1 VIQNFAMRDTSYP
14 LCDIALAR
22 RLEGCEARSNA
33 SMVEARARLEPESG
47 AVWIDFG
54 GAYAMFDGVGSPLTQ
69 TFGFGVL
76 SPVDEEVL
84 LRLEE
89 FLETRGAQPFHEVS
103 PLSGNDTL
111 AVLGGQGYR
120 PVEVTSVL
128 YRPLPASL
136 EPSGVETRI
145 ASAGEV
151 QLWSE
156 TAAEGWSEYPEV
168 SALMHGL
175 ARVTV
180 NSAGTTSFF
189 AELDGRPVATGALA
203 MHGGVALLAGASTV
217 PSARNRG
224 AQRALLEAR
233 LRFAAEAGCDL
244 AMMCALPGSTSQK
257 NAERQGFRVAYTRVK
272 WGRGES

>member
-1 VIQNFAMRDTSYP
+1 MRDLPYP
-14 LCDIALAR
+14 LCDISLAR

-33 SMVEARARLEPESG
+33 SSVEARARLEPETG
-47 AVWIDFG
+47 AVWMEYA
-54 GAYAMFDGVGSPLTQ
+54 GAHALFDGIGSPLTQ

-76 SPVDEEVL
+76 SPVEEEVL

-103 PLSGNDTL
+103 ALSGNEAL

-120 PVEVTSVL
+120 PVEVTSVM

-136 EPSGVETRI
+136 EPSGVHTRV
-145 ASAGEV
+145 ASADEV
-151 QLWSE
+151 QLWAE
-156 TAAEGWSEYPEV
+156 TAAEGWSEYREV

-180 NSAGTTSFF
+180 NSAGTTPFF

-244 AMMCALPGSTSQK
+244 AMMCASPGSTSQK
-257 NAERQGFRVAYTRVK
+257 NAERQGFRVAYTRMK
-272 WGRGES
+272 WGRGEGG